1 MAYSSAINQRNLEN
15 ILYNVTVETAP
26 TNTQA
31 IASEAYV
38 NSEVSGLQDSI
49 DVYTESLTTLTNEY
63 DTLYDRYQEL
73 QAKVRNIIGS
83 VLFLSTDTTPVGYM
97 LCDGSPLDV
106 DTYINLF
113 TVIQYRYGGSGNLF
127 YLPDFQNRFVVG
139 ANQSSNV
146 KSNIA
151 TGNNMVGATNTFDVY
166 GGIFAPVIVAMPPHQ
181 HNISG
186 NTHSHSVTLPQ
197 TIPNGI
203 DYGPLLKQSTS
214 GQAGYSTGV
223 SQTGISVLRTGV
235 AIQQSDPNSNLAG
248 VNVTPPFVA
257 LNAYI
262 CYQIN

>member
-1 MAYSSAINQRNLEN
+1 MAYASAIDQRNLEN
-15 ILYNVTVETAP
+15 ILYNVTVELAP
-26 TNTQA
+26 TNTMA

-38 NSEVSGLQDSI
+38 NQEVAILTDNI
-49 DVYTESLTTLTNEY
+49 ATYTEALTTLTNEY

-73 QAKVRNIIGS
+73 QAKVQNIIGS
-83 VLFLSTDTTPVGYM
+83 VLFLATNTAPVGYM

-106 DTYINLF
+106 DTYATLF
-113 TVIQYRYGGSGNLF
+113 NVIGYRYGGSNSTF

-139 ANQSSNV
+139 ANQPSNV
-146 KSNIA
+146 KSNLA
-151 TGNNMVGATNTFDVY
+151 TGNNFAGATNTFDVY

-186 NTHSHSVTLPQ
+186 NTHSHSVTNPS
-197 TIPNGI
+197 TIPFGI

-214 GQAGYSTGV
+214 GTPGYSTGV
-223 SQTGISVLRTGV
+223 SQTGVSLQTSGV
-235 AIQQSDPNSNLAG
+235 DIQQTDPNSNLPG
-248 VNVTPPFVA
+248 INVVPPFVA